1 MNYLSLH
8 LSKQSKRYAFSAAAL
23 FIVLGWGTAAQAQS
37 HAGHDHGEEAAHGES
52 HETHAGHDD
61 EKKNTVEHD
70 DHAGHNHAEEA
81 EHGESHD
88 EHEGHDDHADE
99 DDGHGNEA
107 GHDHAEEKAHGE
119 SHEAHGEHDDHGEE
133 GGHGG
138 HDDHEEEGG
147 PVKLT
152 SEVRNEFGII
162 LDRASPGTLHEE
174 VVLPGEIRFNR
185 KAIAF
190 ATPRYNGSVQ
200 EINVQLA
207 DRVKKGDVLAVL
219 ESVDTLR
226 PFEVKAP
233 FDGVIVSYDITPGQ
247 TVDAGTSL
255 FTVAD
260 LSTVWADLQIYQKN
274 FGQIKEG
281 LKVRIT
287 GGHNLPTFRG
297 VIDYVAPTVD
307 EHTRTG
313 LARIV
318 VDNAERAWK
327 PGMFIKGRVA
337 VERHPVDL
345 MVPRSAV
352 LTVEGAPA
360 VFVQTA
366 EGFEPRP
373 IQIGHSD
380 SEYVQVVRG
389 LEAGETYVAKNPISI
404 KAEMGK
410 GSFGGHNH

>member
-1 MNYLSLH
+1 MNFSSSQLSSPLN
-8 LSKQSKRYAFSAAAL
+8 RRVISAAAF
-23 FIVLGWGTAAQAQS
+23 FIALSWASTAQGQS
-37 HAGHDHGEEAAHGES
+37 HEGHDHAEEAAHGES
-52 HETHAGHDD
+52 HETHATHDD
-61 EKKNTVEHD
+61 AKQETAEHD
-70 DHAGHNHAEEA
+70 DHAGHDHAEEA
-81 EHGESHD
+81 AHGESHT
-88 EHEGHDDHADE
+88 EHEGHDDHSDE
-99 DDGHGNEA
+99 SDTHGAEESE
-107 GHDHAEEKAHGE
+107 HDHAEEKAHGE
-119 SHEAHGEHDDHGEE
+119 E
-133 GGHGG
+133 GAHGG
-138 HDDHEEEGG
+138 HDDHEEGG

-152 SEVRNEFGII
+152 AEVRKEFGIE
-162 LDRASPGTLHEE
+162 LAQAGPGTLHEE
-174 VVLPGEIRFNR
+174 VVLPGEIRFNQT
-185 KAIAF
+185 AVAY
-190 ATPRYNGSVQ
+190 ATPRYDGTVQ
-200 EINVQLA
+200 TIHARLA
-207 DRVKKGDVLAVL
+207 DQVKKGDVLATL
-219 ESVDTLR
+219 ESSDTLR

-233 FDGVIVSYDITPGQ
+233 FDGTIVSYDITPGQ
-247 TVDAGTSL
+247 TVAAGTSL

-287 GGHNLPTFRG
+287 GGHSLPTFRG

-318 VDNAERAWK
+318 VENPERVWK
-327 PGMFIKGRVA
+327 PGMFIKGNVA
-337 VERHPVDL
+337 VERHPVEL

-352 LTVEGAPA
+352 LTVEDAPA
-360 VFVQTA
+360 IFVQTP

-389 LEAGETYVAKNPISI
+389 LEAGETYVSKNPISI

>member
-1 MNYLSLH
+1 MNSLLSH
-8 LSKQSKRYAFSAAAL
+8 FSNPSTRHTFSAAAL
-23 FIVLGWGTAAQAQS
+23 FIMLGWGTSAQAQS
-37 HAGHDHGEEAAHGES
+37 HEGHDHAEEAEHGES
-52 HETHAGHDD
+52 HETHAGHDG
-61 EKKNTVEHD
+61 EEEAAGHD
-70 DHAGHNHAEEA
+70 DHEGHDHAEEA
-81 EHGESHD
+81 EHGESHN
-88 EHEGHDDHADE
+88 EHKGHEDDA
-99 DDGHGNEA
+99 DGHGHEA
-107 GHDHAEEKAHGE
+107 EHDHAEEKAHGE
-119 SHEAHGEHDDHGEE
+119 SHEAHGDHDDHGEE
-133 GGHGG
+133 GG

-162 LDRASPGTLHEE
+162 LDKAGPGTLNEE
-174 VVLPGEIRFNR
+174 VVLPGEIGFNR

-190 ATPRYNGSVQ
+190 ATPRYNGTVQ
-200 EINVQLA
+200 KINAQLA

-260 LSTVWADLQIYQKN
+260 LTRVWADLQIYQKN

-281 LKVRIT
+281 LQVRIT

-297 VIDYVAPTVD
+297 VVDYVAPTVD

-318 VDNAERAWK
+318 VDNAELAWK
-327 PGMFIKGRVA
+327 PGMFIQGSVA

-360 VFVQTA
+360 VFVQTT

-380 SEYVQVVRG
+380 SEYVQIVRG
-389 LEAGETYVAKNPISI
+389 LEVGETYVSKNPISI

>member
-1 MNYLSLH
+1 MNPLSLH
-8 LSKQSKRYAFSAAAL
+8 LLKQSKRYAFSAAAL
-23 FIVLGWGTAAQAQS
+23 FILLGWGTAAQAQS
-37 HAGHDHGEEAAHGES
+37 HAGHDHSEEAEPGES
-52 HETHAGHDD
+52 HEEHAGHDD
-61 EKKNTVEHD
+61 ERK
-70 DHAGHNHAEEA
+70 EA
-81 EHGESHD
+81 A
-88 EHEGHDDHADE
+88 GHDDHADE
-99 DDGHGNEA
+99 GDGRRDEA
-107 GHDHAEEKAHGE
+107 EHDHAEEKAHGE
-119 SHEAHGEHDDHGEE
+119 SHEAHGDHDDHGEE
-133 GGHGG
+133 GG

-152 SEVRNEFGII
+152 SEVRNAFGII

-404 KAEMGK
+404 KAEVGK

>member
-1 MNYLSLH
+1 MNPLSLH
-8 LSKQSKRYAFSAAAL
+8 LLKQSKRYAFSAAAL
-23 FIVLGWGTAAQAQS
+23 FILLGWGTAAQAQS
-37 HAGHDHGEEAAHGES
+37 HAGHDHSEEAEPGES
-52 HETHAGHDD
+52 HEEHAGHDD
-61 EKKNTVEHD
+61 ERK
-70 DHAGHNHAEEA
+70 EA
-81 EHGESHD
+81 A
-88 EHEGHDDHADE
+88 GHDDHADE
-99 DDGHGNEA
+99 GDGRRDEA
-107 GHDHAEEKAHGE
+107 EHDHAEEKAHGE
-119 SHEAHGEHDDHGEE
+119 SHEAHGDHDDHGEE
-133 GGHGG
+133 GG

-200 EINVQLA
+200 KINVQLA

>member
-52 HETHAGHDD
+52 HETHAGHDHS
-61 EKKNTVEHD
+61 EEAEPGESHEE
-70 DHAGHNHAEEA
+70 HAGHDDERKEA
-81 EHGESHD
+81 A
-88 EHEGHDDHADE
+88 GHDDHADE
-99 DDGHGNEA
+99 GDGHRDEA
-107 GHDHAEEKAHGE
+107 EHDHAEEKAHGE
-119 SHEAHGEHDDHGEE
+119 SHEAHGDHDDHGEA
-133 GGHGG
+133 GG
-138 HDDHEEEGG
+138 HDDHEEGG
-147 PVKLT
+147 PVQLT
-152 SEVRNEFGII
+152 AEVRNEFGII

-200 EINVQLA
+200 KINAQLA

>member
-1 MNYLSLH
+1 MNPLSLH
-8 LSKQSKRYAFSAAAL
+8 LLKQSKRYAFSAAAL
-23 FIVLGWGTAAQAQS
+23 FILLGWGTAAQAQS
-37 HAGHDHGEEAAHGES
+37 HAGHDHSEEAEPGES
-52 HETHAGHDD
+52 HEEHAGHDD
-61 EKKNTVEHD
+61 ERK
-70 DHAGHNHAEEA
+70 EA
-81 EHGESHD
+81 A
-88 EHEGHDDHADE
+88 GHDDHADE
-99 DDGHGNEA
+99 GDGRRDEA
-107 GHDHAEEKAHGE
+107 EHDHAEEKAHGE
-119 SHEAHGEHDDHGEE
+119 SHEAHGDHDDHGEE
-133 GGHGG
+133 GG

-190 ATPRYNGSVQ
+190 ATPRYNGTVQ
-200 EINVQLA
+200 KINAQLA

-260 LSTVWADLQIYQKN
+260 LSTVWADLQIYQRN

>member
-1 MNYLSLH
+1 MNPLFFH
-8 LSKQSKRYAFSAAAL
+8 LSKQTKRQAFTAL
-23 FIVLGWGTAAQAQS
+23 ALLVAFTGGSTALAQS
-37 HAGHDHGEEAAHGES
+37 HAGHDHAEE
-52 HETHAGHDD
+52 
-61 EKKNTVEHD
+61 
-70 DHAGHNHAEEA
+70 AEEA

-88 EHEGHDDHADE
+88 GHAEESGHEGHDDH
-99 DDGHGNEA
+99 
-107 GHDHAEEKAHGE
+107 
-119 SHEAHGEHDDHGEE
+119 EE
-133 GGHGG
+133 GGS
-138 HDDHEEEGG
+138 
-147 PVKLT
+147 VQLT
-152 SEVRNEFGII
+152 PEVRKEFGIK
-162 LDRASPGTLHEE
+162 LDRAGPGTLHEE

-185 KAIAF
+185 TAVAY
-190 ATPRYNGSVQ
+190 ATPRYDGTVQ
-200 EINVQLA
+200 KIHARLA
-207 DRVKKGDVLAVL
+207 DQVKKGDLLAVL
-219 ESVDTLR
+219 ESSDTLR

-233 FDGVIVSYDITPGQ
+233 FDGTIVSYDITPGQ
-247 TVDAGTSL
+247 TVAAGTSL

-274 FGQIKEG
+274 FGEIKEG
-281 LKVRIT
+281 LPVRIT
-287 GGHNLPTFRG
+287 GGHGLPTFRG

-318 VDNAERAWK
+318 VDNPERVWK
-327 PGMFIKGRVA
+327 PGMFIKGSVA

-352 LTVEGAPA
+352 LNVEGAPA

-366 EGFEPRP
+366 EGFQPRP

-389 LEAGETYVAKNPISI
+389 LEAGETYVSKNPISI

>member
-1 MNYLSLH
+1 MNPLSLH
-8 LSKQSKRYAFSAAAL
+8 LLKQSKRYAFSAAAL
-23 FIVLGWGTAAQAQS
+23 FILLGWGTAAQAQS
-37 HAGHDHGEEAAHGES
+37 HAGHDHS
-52 HETHAGHDD
+52 
-61 EKKNTVEHD
+61 
-70 DHAGHNHAEEA
+70 EEA
-81 EHGESHD
+81 EHGESHEEHAGHDD
-88 EHEGHDDHADE
+88 ERKEAAGHDDHADE
-99 DDGHGNEA
+99 GDGRRDEA
-107 GHDHAEEKAHGE
+107 EHDHAEEKAHGE
-119 SHEAHGEHDDHGEE
+119 SHEAHGDHDDHGEE
-133 GGHGG
+133 GG

-190 ATPRYNGSVQ
+190 ATPRYNGTVQ
-200 EINVQLA
+200 KINAQLA

-260 LSTVWADLQIYQKN
+260 LSTVWADLQIYQRN